1 MKTNAHRCAVPHC
14 RHMTAHR
21 FLLCSDHWSM
31 VPWGLQQDVKH
42 AYGRMLRAG
51 RAGDALI
58 AHHRAAAAAVAAASD
73 RDIQRQAER
82 LRAGGDL
89 FAAAEADQAEASK
102 TEERHGNIEHG
113 PQRPPAA

>member
-51 RAGDALI
+51 RAG
-58 AHHRAAAAAVAAASD
+58 
-73 RDIQRQAER
+73 E
-82 LRAGGDL
+82 
-89 FAAAEADQAEASK
+89 
-102 TEERHGNIEHG
+102 
-113 PQRPPAA
+113 